1 MAFYT
6 PLIDQWTMLSPVKKI
21 AAGVCG
27 LVLLALA
34 LSLFLLKPKW
44 DKRVELQEDVLR
56 GRERWAQIQKTLA
69 QIKQFQSDLVQIDI
83 KLKEVAAVLPK
94 SQEIPELLKSISSIG
109 QQNALEFLLF
119 KPEPEILRDFVT
131 EVPVGVQ
138 IKGHY
143 HQLGVFFDQI
153 RRLPRLINVHNLEM
167 GTYDE
172 KSAQLTA
179 RCQLVT
185 YKVLSTP
192 AATPGQTPPSPA
204 ASGTKTAPPE
214 SKTK

>member
-6 PLIDQWTMLSPVKKI
+6 PLIDQWTLLSPAKKI

-34 LSLFLLKPKW
+34 LTLFLLKPIW

-56 GRERWAQIQKTLA
+56 GRERLAQIQKTLA
-69 QIKQFQSDLVQIDI
+69 QIQQFQKDLAQIDLQ
-83 KLKEVAAVLPK
+83 LKEVTAVLPE

-119 KPEPEILRDFVT
+119 KPETEISRDFVT

-138 IKGHY
+138 LKGHY
-143 HQLGVFFDQI
+143 HQMGVFFDQI
-153 RRLPRLINVHNLEM
+153 RRLPRLINVRNLEM
-167 GTYDE
+167 GAYDE
-172 KSAQLTA
+172 KSAQMTA

-185 YKVLSTP
+185 YKLLSTP
-192 AATPGQTPPSPA
+192 ATAPGQPPPSPS
-204 ASGTKTAPPE
+204 ASGAKTAPPE
-214 SKTK
+214 SKAK

>member
-6 PLIDQWTMLSPVKKI
+6 PLVDQWTLLNPTKKI

-27 LVLLALA
+27 LLLLALA
-34 LSLFLLKPKW
+34 LSLFLLKPIW
-44 DKRVELQEDVLR
+44 DKRGELQEDVVR
-56 GRERWAQIQKTLA
+56 GRERLAQIQKTLA
-69 QIKQFQSDLVQIDI
+69 QIKQFQRDLAQIDLQ
-83 KLKEVAAVLPK
+83 LKEVTAVLPE

-119 KPEPEILRDFVT
+119 KPEPELPRDFVT

-138 IKGHY
+138 LKGQY
-143 HQLGVFFDQI
+143 HQMGIFFDQI

-172 KSAQLTA
+172 KSAKITA

-185 YKVLSTP
+185 YKLLSTP
-192 AATPGQTPPSPA
+192 STKPGQPPPSPL
-204 ASGTKTAPPE
+204 ASGTKIAPPE
-214 SKTK
+214 NKTK

>member
-6 PLIDQWTMLSPVKKI
+6 PLIDQWTLLSPAKKI

-27 LVLLALA
+27 LVLLTLA
-34 LSLFLLKPKW
+34 LGLFLLKPIW

-56 GRERWAQIQKTLA
+56 GRERLAQIQKTLA

-94 SQEIPELLKSISSIG
+94 SQEIPELLKSITSIG

-119 KPEPEILRDFVT
+119 KPEPEIPRDFVT

-143 HQLGVFFDQI
+143 HQMGVFFDLI
-153 RRLPRLINVHNLEM
+153 RRLPRLINVRNLEM

-179 RCQLVT
+179 RFQLVT
-185 YKVLSTP
+185 YKLLSTP
-192 AATPGQTPPSPA
+192 ATTPGQPPPSPP

-214 SKTK
+214 SKAK